1 MPETATETLPE
12 SVTEVIERI
21 WGHDTLRPLQARAIN
36 AALEN
41 RDALIV
47 MPTGGGK
54 SLCFQVPP
62 IVAEELTIVVSPLIA
77 LIKDQVDG
85 LVLNGYPAAGVHSGH
100 TTEEQYEVLRA
111 VERGE
116 VRLLFLSP
124 ERLLQSDFLDW
135 LKGLNDQ
142 PSGGVKRF
150 AIDEAHCISS
160 WGHDFRPEYRRLASL
175 RRLFPEATVHA
186 FTATATEKVR
196 NDIVAQLKLN
206 DPEILVGNFDR
217 PNLVYRV
224 VPRVDVGQQ
233 AIEIAARHPND
244 AIIVYCISRKDTEH
258 LADVLKG
265 AGYNAAAY
273 HAGLKHDKRK
283 KVQDAFTREKIDIVV
298 ATVAFGMGIDRSNV
312 RCVLHAALPKS
323 VEAYQQ
329 ETGRAG
335 RDGLESECILL
346 YSAGDA
352 SRWAGLFARSAEE
365 SGESAEFLAVQ
376 LELLSEMQ
384 RFAAGMRCRHQ
395 YLCEHFGQAYPTPS
409 CNACDVCLDENE
421 SVAEATVLA
430 QKIISS
436 VARVHKHSGCSFG
449 LSYNV
454 DVLRGSRSNRLLQR
468 RHDTLSTYGLLK
480 DLPKSVVVSYINQLI
495 DQGVLEQTRTEF
507 PLLTLT
513 QDSLATLKGEWEITL
528 RAPKMPTEH
537 KVVVEEITLSEEEHL
552 LFDALRELRRDMAE
566 ERGVPPYVVFP
577 DTTLKEL
584 AAVRPSSLDLFI
596 LVNGVGTLKRDTFGQ
611 AFIDAIKSWCE
622 LHNLDLDAREPMGK
636 PPKSRKPSS
645 GPPTPSLRRKKAH
658 AVFEHGQPVESAIEV
673 TGLAPRTV
681 WNYLGDW
688 IEETA
693 PESVSNWVSDTEY
706 ERVKAAV
713 EQVGCDFLKPIREH
727 LEEEISYEHIRV
739 VVAHLRATGQVA

>member
-1 MPETATETLPE
+1 MPETATDTLPE

-21 WGHDTLRPLQARAIN
+21 WGHDTLRPLQAQAIA

-85 LVLNGYPAAGVHSGH
+85 LVLNGYPAAGVHSGL
-100 TTEEQYEVLRA
+100 TTSEQYEVLRA
-111 VERGE
+111 AERGE

-135 LKGLNDQ
+135 LKGLKDQ

-196 NDIVAQLKLN
+196 NDIVAQLKLD

-233 AIEIAARHPND
+233 AIEIAARHPGE
-244 AIIVYCISRKDTEH
+244 AMIVYCISRKDTEH
-258 LADVLKG
+258 LADVLCG
-265 AGYNAAAY
+265 AGYKAAAY
-273 HAGLKHDKRK
+273 HAGLKHEKRK
-283 KVQDAFTREKIDIVV
+283 KVQDDFTREKIDIVV

-335 RDGLESECILL
+335 RDGLESECVLL

-352 SRWAGLFARSAEE
+352 ARWAGLFAKSAEE
-365 SGESAEFLAVQ
+365 SGASAEFLAVQ

-395 YLCEHFGQAYPTPS
+395 YLCEHFGQVYPAPS

-421 SVAEATVLA
+421 AISEATVIA

-436 VARVHKHSGCSFG
+436 VARVQKHSGCSFG
-449 LSYNV
+449 ISYNV
-454 DVLRGSRSNRLLQR
+454 DILRGSNAQKIIQR
-468 RHDTLSTYGLLK
+468 GHNSLSTYGLLK
-480 DLPKSVVVSYINQLI
+480 DLPKPVVTSYINQLI
-495 DQGVLEQTRTEF
+495 DQGVLAQTRSEY
-507 PLLTLT
+507 PLLELT
-513 QDSLATLKGEWEITL
+513 PDSLSVLKGQRKVTL
-528 RAPKMPTEH
+528 RAPKMPTER
-537 KVVVEEITLSEEEHL
+537 KVVAEEITLSEDEHR
-552 LFDALRELRRDMAE
+552 LFDALRELRRNLAE
-566 ERGVPPYVVFP
+566 ERGVPPYVVFQ

-584 AAVRPSSLDLFI
+584 AAVRPSNLDLFI
-596 LVNGVGTLKRDTFGQ
+596 LINGVGTLKRDTFGQ
-611 AFIDAIKSWCE
+611 AFIDAIKSWCQE
-622 LHNLDLDAREPMGK
+622 NNLELDAREPMGK
-636 PPKSRKPSS
+636 PPKNRTPSS
-645 GPPTPSLRRKKAH
+645 GTRTPSLRRKKAH
-658 AVFEHGQPVESAIEV
+658 EVFERGDPVESAIEV

-688 IEETA
+688 IEDTA
-693 PESVSNWVSDTEY
+693 PESVSKWVSDDEY
-706 ERVKAAV
+706 QRVKAAV
-713 EQVGCDFLKPIREH
+713 EQVGCDFLKPIFEH
-727 LEEEISYEHIRV
+727 LDEEIPYEHIRAV
-739 VVAHLRATGQVA
+739 IAHLKATGQVD